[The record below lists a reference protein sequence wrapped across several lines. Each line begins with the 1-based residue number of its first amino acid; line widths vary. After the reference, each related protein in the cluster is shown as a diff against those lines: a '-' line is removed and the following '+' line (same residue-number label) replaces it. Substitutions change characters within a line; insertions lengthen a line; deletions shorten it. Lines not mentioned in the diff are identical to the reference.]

1 MSAEKGTRIGG
12 AGGFWGDQT
21 MAPIQLLEEGDLQYL
36 TMDYLSEVTMSIMH
50 KQLKRNKKAGWATD
64 LEDWLIAGG
73 ITLLHSSGVKLVT
86 NAGGANPLSCASM
99 VLAAAAKI
107 GWNDCQIALVLGD
120 DLSEKLGSFAEDG
133 HQFKHMFDAEQGSLL
148 DHSDAV
154 ISANAYLG
162 AGPIGR
168 SLERG
173 ADIVITGRVADASL
187 IVGCLLHS
195 NGWAKRAEQQD
206 LPLCGPIADWH
217 NGTKAQALD
226 IIAGWTVAGHL
237 IECGAQVSGGNSS
250 DWMDLKNLENVGYP
264 IAEIF
269 SDGTSIISK
278 PKHSSGAVTCRT
290 VSEQLLYEIGDPT
303 AYITPDCVVDLSN
316 TTLQQVG
323 ANQVLV
329 SASKGFEQTKTLK
342 ISASHKDGWMVAA
355 ELLVPGPNA
364 RKKAEHVDEILRSRL
379 MHLRKMDIHA
389 EFLGAQALTPP
400 GLRNMMLEPSEIVI
414 RWTATSENKN
424 DLSEFSRSIA
434 PLVLTGPAGICG
446 YSARTRPREILR
458 FFPTILERNLIE
470 QHVQIKQIQSRR
482 HQMESKRPWLGEWV
496 FDPLENIVETNKGRI
511 KTRVAGRIL
520 DKLSKPEEVREH
532 G

>member
-1 MSAEKGTRIGG
+1 
-12 AGGFWGDQT
+12 
-21 MAPIQLLEEGDLQYL
+21 
-36 TMDYLSEVTMSIMH
+36 
-50 KQLKRNKKAGWATD
+50 
-64 LEDWLIAGG
+64 
-73 ITLLHSSGVKLVT
+73 
-86 NAGGANPLSCASM
+86 M

-120 DLSEKLGSFAEDG
+120 DISEKLGSFAEDG
-133 HQFKHMFDAEQGSLL
+133 HQFKHMFDAGQGSLL

-168 SLERG
+168 ALERG

-250 DWMDLKNLENVGYP
+250 DWMDLKNLENVGYLQSLKYSLM
-264 IAEIF
+264 EHLL
-269 SDGTSIISK
+269 SQSQSILQ
-278 PKHSSGAVTCRT
+278 G
-290 VSEQLLYEIGDPT
+290 LLPVELLVNNCFMKSATPT

-434 PLVLTGPAGICG
+434 PTGINWACW
-446 YSARTRPREILR
+446 YLR
-458 FFPTILERNLIE
+458 L
-470 QHVQIKQIQSRR
+470 
-482 HQMESKRPWLGEWV
+482 
-496 FDPLENIVETNKGRI
+496 
-511 KTRVAGRIL
+511 
-520 DKLSKPEEVREH
+520 
-532 G
+532 